1 MGTSGLKKKEKAFA
15 ISKFFLDVGA
25 GMGDGGPAGVVGNNL
40 RESVSSAAAANA
52 AELQRKREE
61 KRQKKGLVKSLIGG
75 GAGYLVGGAPGMALG
90 AGLAGAKSAGDVTSA
105 IGNFTQS
112 GGFQKGPLTGALFP
126 TKGLASPGAAA
137 PAAVPGSTG
146 DTPGID
152 TSLFNSKLSLGN
164 QSLPATQESL
174 GSFGSF
180 GNQNPPATQGSLGSS
195 FYPYYDD
202 QLKIKNKY
210 RGY

>member
-1 MGTSGLKKKEKAFA
+1 
-15 ISKFFLDVGA
+15 
-25 GMGDGGPAGVVGNNL
+25 
-40 RESVSSAAAANA
+40 
-52 AELQRKREE
+52 
-61 KRQKKGLVKSLIGG
+61 
-75 GAGYLVGGAPGMALG
+75 
-90 AGLAGAKSAGDVTSA
+90 
-105 IGNFTQS
+105 
-112 GGFQKGPLTGALFP
+112 LTGALFP

-180 GNQNPPATQGSLGSS
+180 GTQGSLGSS